1 MPLNIAVT
9 EQVEELEIAVV
20 AIGLP
25 DDVILRAVD
34 GVVGYC
40 RSGLFAYRY
49 ILLVVPDD
57 NGTWWGVEFS
67 HPLKGEFEMEFTAD
81 FAEPWVDFKAL
92 LTTWDV
98 DWCLP
103 EVNDRALF
111 LIFDPHMKDLPQSWH
126 DRRLRALGAAPRVDL
141 FTKPG
146 APIPIAVSPTY
157 ASALLRGGSGK
168 RANEPTVEGTPQS
181 PGARGPATGSLGPL
195 NVRSTPSLF
204 SFYRWALDLL
214 WCRYHGKRPCP
225 LLATLGAHFEPVSL
239 KFD

>member
-1 MPLNIAVT
+1 MPLNVAVA
-9 EQVEELEIAVV
+9 EPVKEVETAVV

-25 DDVILRAVD
+25 DDVTLRAVD

-40 RSGLFAYRY
+40 RSGLFADRY

-67 HPLKGEFEMEFTAD
+67 HPLRGEFEMEFTAD

-98 DWCLP
+98 DWCPP

-111 LIFDPHMKDLPQSWH
+111 LIFDPHVKDLPQSLH

-157 ASALLRGGSGK
+157 ASALLRGALASAPTSQPSKGRRNRPERGDRIP
-168 RANEPTVEGTPQS
+168 RALERAIHALIVQLLP
-181 PGARGPATGSLGPL
+181 LGFGLALVPL
-195 NVRSTPSLF
+195 SRQ
-204 SFYRWALDLL
+204 
-214 WCRYHGKRPCP
+214 
-225 LLATLGAHFEPVSL
+225 ATLSPVTDPWGAFRVSSS
-239 KFD
+239 DI